1 MAVYGYIRINYQRI
15 QPKGFTLEEQ
25 ESQIRHFAAARNL
38 TLKRIIQD
46 EAETSAT
53 LDLSGLAEV
62 LQLAES
68 GEITTLIVPRLDR
81 LVRVLHLHQ
90 QVLQKLCHESGVN
103 LISIEENV
111 ETATACGQRILNIIG
126 ILSKWESRR
135 ISDRTR
141 ELIERKRRIGERVG
155 HAPYGFVYQNKK
167 LIPAEEEV
175 EIVKLIRQKREM
187 EQLSYSKIAKYLNQN
202 LIPAKRGGNWYTETV
217 KTVCTNPVYGEPI
230 RIRGRMRRPD

>member
-1 MAVYGYIRINYQRI
+1 RINYQRT

>member
-1 MAVYGYIRINYQRI
+1 MAVYGYIRINYQRTH
-15 QPKGFTLEEQ
+15 PKGFTLEEQ
-25 ESQIRHFAAARNL
+25 ESQIRHFAVARNL

-53 LDLSGLAEV
+53 LDLSGLEEV

-90 QVLQKLCHESGVN
+90 QVLQKICHESGVN
-103 LISIEENV
+103 LISIEENI

-175 EIVKLIRQKREM
+175 EIVKLIRQKREI